1 MFRNGRKRLGI
12 SEVLTGKPLFIMN
25 EIYTTEK
32 TYIKNLL
39 ALKEVFQ
46 DPMQAILTYDD
57 GFLKQQS
64 IRIIFQNLREI
75 LELHQKIFAQMEQ
88 DAKSGQVN
96 GQVQPFL
103 IGKFSAEMFECY
115 GPYMTSFEK
124 KTEELVQLQKNE
136 KFAQFL
142 TNQLGHEKC
151 GGQPLDALMI
161 RPIQRIPSLLLLYKG
176 QHKKLL

>member
-1 MFRNGRKRLGI
+1 
-12 SEVLTGKPLFIMN
+12 MN

-32 TYIKNLL
+32 TYIKNLI

-64 IRIIFQNLREI
+64 VRIIFQNLREI
-75 LELHQKIFAQMEQ
+75 LELHQKIFTEMDRET
-88 DAKSGQVN
+88 KNGHVN
-96 GQVQPFL
+96 GATISSFL
-103 IGKFSAEMFECY
+103 IGKYSAQMLECY
-115 GPYMTSFEK
+115 GPYMTSYDK
-124 KTEELVQLQKNE
+124 KTEELLQLQKNE

-142 TNQLGHEKC
+142 TNQLSHEKC
-151 GGQPLDALMI
+151 GGQPLDALLI

-176 QHKKLL
+176 KRKFSSKK